1 MQYESVASRVS
12 RHFETK
18 ERLFKATGVMAL
30 GPDLADD
37 EDEAEF
43 LHIVFED
50 SSEIPRNR

>member
-1 MQYESVASRVS
+1 MQCYSAANGVS

-18 ERLFKATGVMAL
+18 EQLFKATGVMAL

-43 LHIVFED
+43 LNTVFEED
-50 SSEIPRNR
+50 